1 MLKAIGLFLGVL
13 FLTIGWHTASY
24 AKVYF
29 TKEEALRLV
38 FPEAT
43 AIEKKTVFLDSEQ
56 QKEIERLSKAKLE
69 GKIFTFYIGKK
80 DNTILGYALFGT
92 HTIRTKPEVYIVAIN
107 PNGSLKQVEI
117 LAFYEPQEY
126 LPTKRWFKQFIGKFL
141 DDDLRL
147 KRGIDAIS
155 GATLS
160 AQGIIS
166 EARKVLAIF
175 NITIQQKNEISNQR

>member
-1 MLKAIGLFLGVL
+1 MLKAIGVFLSAF
-13 FLTIGWHTASY
+13 FLAIGLHAASY

-38 FPEAT
+38 FPEAN

-56 QKEIERLSKAKLE
+56 QKEIEKLSKAKVE
-69 GKIFTFYIGKK
+69 GRVFTFYMGKK
-80 DNTILGYALFGT
+80 DNATLGYALFGA
-92 HTIRTKPEVYIVAIN
+92 HTIRTKPEVYIIAIN
-107 PNGSLKQVEI
+107 PEGSLRQVEI

-126 LPTKRWFKQFIGKFL
+126 LPAKKWFKQFAGRFL
-141 DDDLRL
+141 NDDLRL

-160 AQGIIS
+160 AQGIVS

-175 NITIQQKNEISNQR
+175 NIAIQQRNEISNQR